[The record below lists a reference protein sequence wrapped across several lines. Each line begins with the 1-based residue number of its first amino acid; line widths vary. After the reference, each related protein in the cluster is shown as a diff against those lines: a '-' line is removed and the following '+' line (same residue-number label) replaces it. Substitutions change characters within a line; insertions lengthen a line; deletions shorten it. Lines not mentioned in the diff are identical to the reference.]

1 VKLLLDTHVWL
12 WSLLDPQKLRRR
24 LIRQLE
30 DPANE
35 LWLSPICTWEVV
47 MLAEK
52 KRIEISGDLAQ
63 WMAAAL
69 TSAPIREAPLTHEVA
84 LETRRVRLAH
94 KDPADRFL
102 VATARVFNLTL
113 VTADRRLAKTRDIAV
128 LPAR

>member
-1 VKLLLDTHVWL
+1 
-12 WSLLDPQKLRRR
+12 
-24 LIRQLE
+24 
-30 DPANE
+30 
-35 LWLSPICTWEVV
+35 
-47 MLAEK
+47 
-52 KRIEISGDLAQ
+52 
-63 WMAAAL
+63 MAAAL

-94 KDPADRFL
+94 KAPADRFL